1 MGKSDH
7 EWQDRAYVL
16 NWFGNKGKEAVKAYR
31 SFVMAGI
38 DEGKRPDL
46 VGGGLI
52 RSLGGWS
59 EVQSMRRR
67 KGRQLTDERILGS
80 GEFVERILNDAEEDE
95 RLLLSAKE
103 RLRTI
108 KETIKAECASKGI
121 QEDELKAGGRRAIV
135 AEVRAKIARKL
146 VGEHGMTLA
155 EVARNVGV
163 STAAISKIMSGRR
176 KLN

>member
-16 NWFGNKGKEAVKAYR
+16 NWFGNKEREAVKAYR

-52 RSLGGWS
+52 RSLGDWS

-108 KETIKAECASKGI
+108 KETIKTECASTGI
-121 QEDELKAGGRRAIV
+121 QGGRRPIV
-135 AEVRAKIARKL
+135 TEARAKIARKL